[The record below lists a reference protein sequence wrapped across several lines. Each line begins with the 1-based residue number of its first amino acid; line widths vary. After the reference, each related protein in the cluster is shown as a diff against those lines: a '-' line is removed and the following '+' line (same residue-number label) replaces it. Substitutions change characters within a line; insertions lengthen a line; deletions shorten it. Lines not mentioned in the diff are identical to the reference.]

1 MGPISVVAHCGKVC
15 LLAILACS
23 LECCNYGILPH
34 YHIKGRLSIQ
44 EECKDW
50 LLGFE
55 EALLDNFS
63 EEKGS
68 KVMAGTFTLE
78 LGWGLCQP
86 PFLIVFPANV
96 QVQAL
101 GKEGAGAD

>member
-1 MGPISVVAHCGKVC
+1 MPAWNTATVASV
-15 LLAILACS
+15 S
-23 LECCNYGILPH
+23 LSHQRQTEQC
-34 YHIKGRLSIQ
+34 IQ

-68 KVMAGTFTLE
+68 KLMAGAFTLK

-86 PFLIVFPANV
+86 PFIIVSPANV

-101 GKEGAGAD
+101 GKEGAGTD